1 LVVARNVFSAR
12 LKWLGALPLLA
23 VILAMAAIAIG
34 ALSGAQSNAG
44 GARDHL
50 FDVYQRLKPAAA
62 TSLKSFHVV
71 AIDAESLKKIGPWPW
86 PRTILAEIAK
96 EAEQAGAKGFILVE
110 PVDSPD
116 PLSPE
121 SIGAFWLSGARDEE
135 FARQLALLPST
146 DEALAD
152 ALQGLSAGVAVGA
165 APPAPAGAPP
175 LMERADARAADWL
188 KLKSAASG
196 EFLALPQARL
206 RAPLNPALDKAA
218 RAAAAPLRLDGDGL
232 LREATLLWSVD
243 GAPRPSLALEGALL
257 ATGKKTVL
265 VGADESAVSA
275 SGRIPRSLTLGAHTI
290 ALTPSSGMRLHL
302 PRFVRGGE
310 TPAWK
315 VLDKAASNGQLR
327 DKVVYVGLDAT
338 QGRRVETDRGAV
350 SVASAHALSA
360 AQLAAGAA
368 LTRPSWA
375 GYLEAV
381 AVMLFGAAAIM
392 WSQRL
397 DLWKSLGI
405 AALCATALLAG
416 SIAAFSFGGMLLD
429 PLSASLA
436 LFLGAFTVAGGR
448 QLSEVMRDDAV
459 RGSFHG
465 ALPEPTMKKLRE
477 DGAGEVLNG
486 DFRPVTILACDLTLS
501 EDDIQKLAATPDD
514 VTKILASA
522 TADLK
527 KTIIE
532 TGGAVEQAEGGK
544 VFAYFNAPLK
554 NDNHIEAACAAALR
568 LIESMD
574 KVNAEFEQ
582 TPRLRGVQVHLAIG
596 AASGDCFVGPMG
608 HGRNH
613 RYSAI
618 GPAADMASFLR
629 GQASTYGPAVIA
641 DETVHRKA
649 NHHFAF
655 LELDR
660 LKFRKG
666 ERAQTVFALI
676 GNPFIKSSKSY
687 RALEESQRNF
697 LAAYRA
703 GNFEEARKLLAKAKE
718 APGARI
724 ALFDVYEARLKQ
736 LGETAPEGWD
746 GAHPAAV

>member
-1 LVVARNVFSAR
+1 
-12 LKWLGALPLLA
+12 
-23 VILAMAAIAIG
+23 MAAIAIG

-50 FDVYQRLKPAAA
+50 FDFYQRLKPSAD
-62 TSLKSFHVV
+62 SGLKSFHVIS
-71 AIDAESLKKIGPWPW
+71 IDAESLRKVGPWPW
-86 PRTILAEIAK
+86 PRTILAEIAR
-96 EAEQAGAKGFILVE
+96 EADQAGAKGFVLVE
-110 PVDSPD
+110 PVDTPD

-121 SIGAFWLSGARDEE
+121 QIGAFWLSGARDEE
-135 FARQLALLPST
+135 FGRQLALLPST
-146 DEALAD
+146 DEVLAD
-152 ALQGLSAGVAVGA
+152 ALRGLSSGVAVGA
-165 APPAPAGAPP
+165 APPSPPGAPP
-175 LMERADARAADWL
+175 AMERADARAADWL
-188 KLKSAASG
+188 KLKSETSG
-196 EFLALPQARL
+196 GFLALPQARL

-243 GAPRPSLALEGALL
+243 GSPKPSLALEGALL
-257 ATGKKTVL
+257 ASGAKTVSI
-265 VGADESAVSA
+265 GADDSAVSSA
-275 SGRIPRSLTLGAHTI
+275 GRIARNLTLGSHTA
-290 ALTPSSGMRLHL
+290 ALTPSAGMRLHL

-315 VLDKAASNGQLR
+315 ILDKAASNGQLR
-327 DKVVYVGLDAT
+327 GKVVYVGLDST
-338 QGRRVETDRGAV
+338 QGRRIETDRGAI
-350 SVASAHALSA
+350 SAASAHALSA
-360 AQLAAGAA
+360 AQLLAGGA

-405 AALCATALLAG
+405 ALLCTFALTAA
-416 SIAAFSFGGMLLD
+416 SAAAFSFSDLLLD
-429 PLSASLA
+429 PLPASLA
-436 LFLGAFTVAGGR
+436 LLLGAFTVAGGR
-448 QLSEVMRDDAV
+448 QLSEVLRDDAV

-465 ALPEPTMKKLRE
+465 ALPEPTMKRLRE

-486 DFRPVTILACDLTLS
+486 DFRPVTVLACELKLS
-501 EDDIQKLAATPDD
+501 DDDIQKLSATPDD
-514 VTKILASA
+514 VTRILASA
-522 TADLK
+522 TSDLK
-527 KTIIE
+527 RTIIE

-544 VFAYFNAPLK
+544 VFAYYNAPLK

-568 LIESMD
+568 LVESMD
-574 KVNAEFEQ
+574 KINAEFEQ
-582 TPRLRGVQVHLAIG
+582 TPRLRGVQVQLGIG
-596 AASGDCFVGPMG
+596 AASGECFVGPMG
-608 HGRNH
+608 HGKNH

-618 GPAADMASFLR
+618 GPAVEMAAFLR
-629 GQASTYGPAVIA
+629 SQAETYGPAVIA
-641 DETVHRKA
+641 DETVHRKS

-666 ERAQTVFALI
+666 ERAQTVYALI

-687 RALEESQRNF
+687 RALEEGQRNF

-703 GNFEEARKLLAKAKE
+703 GNLEEARKLLAKAKE

-724 ALFDVYEARLKQ
+724 ALFDVYEARMAS

-746 GAHPAAV
+746 GAHPAAL

>member
-1 LVVARNVFSAR
+1 MARNVFSAR

-23 VILAMAAIAIG
+23 VILAMAAIAIS

-50 FDVYQRLKPAAA
+50 FDTYQRLKPATAS
-62 TSLKSFHVV
+62 SLKSFHVV
-71 AIDAESLKKIGPWPW
+71 TIDGESLKKIGPWPW
-86 PRTILAEIAK
+86 PRTIIAEIAR
-96 EAEQAGAKGFILVE
+96 EAGDAGARGIILAE

-135 FARQLALLPST
+135 FGRQLALLPST
-146 DEALAD
+146 DEVLAGALR
-152 ALQGLSAGVAVGA
+152 GLSAGIAVGA
-165 APPAPAGAPP
+165 APPTPAGAAPV
-175 LMERADARAADWL
+175 LERSDARAADWL
-188 KLKSAASG
+188 KLKSTTAG
-196 EFLALPQARL
+196 EFLALPLARL
-206 RAPLNPALDKAA
+206 RAPLNPALAKSG
-218 RAAAAPLRLDGDGL
+218 RSVAAPLRLDGDGL
-232 LREATLLWSVD
+232 LREATVIWTVD
-243 GAPRPSLALEGALL
+243 GAPTPSLALEGALL
-257 ATGKKTVL
+257 ASGKKTVL
-265 VGADESAVSA
+265 VGADESAVST
-275 SGRIPRSLTLGAHTI
+275 SGRIPRSLTLGSHTM
-290 ALTPSSGMRLHL
+290 ALTPYAGVRLHL

-350 SVASAHALSA
+350 SVASAHALAA
-360 AQLAAGAA
+360 AQIASGAA
-368 LTRPSWA
+368 LTRPSFA

-381 AVMLFGAAAIM
+381 MVMLFGAAAIM

-405 AALCATALLAG
+405 ALLCAAALFAG
-416 SIAAFSFGGMLLD
+416 SIAAFSFANMLLD
-429 PLSASLA
+429 PLPASLA

-448 QLSEVMRDDAV
+448 QLSEVLRDDAV

-486 DFRPVTILACDLTLS
+486 DFRPVTILACDLKLS
-501 EDDIQKLAATPDD
+501 PDDIQKLAATPDD

-522 TADLK
+522 TSDLK

-532 TGGAVEQAEGGK
+532 TGGAVEQADGGK

-568 LIESMD
+568 LVESMD
-574 KVNAEFEQ
+574 KINAEFEQ
-582 TPRLRGVQVHLAIG
+582 TPRLRGVQVRLAIG
-596 AASGDCFVGPMG
+596 AASGECFVGPMG
-608 HGRNH
+608 HGKNH

-618 GPAADMASFLR
+618 GPAADLAAFLR
-629 GQASTYGPAVIA
+629 GQAETYGPAIIA
-641 DETVHRKA
+641 DETVHRKS

-660 LKFRKG
+660 LKFRNN
-666 ERAQTVFALI
+666 ERPQTVYALI

-687 RALEESQRNF
+687 RALDESQRNF

-718 APGARI
+718 SPGAKI
-724 ALFDVYEARLKQ
+724 ALFDVYESRMKL
-736 LGETAPEGWD
+736 LGEKAPEGWD
-746 GAHPAAV
+746 GAHEAAV